1 MAGMPRPDAS
11 AKLAAVAPRRSR
23 SGLAI
28 GIAAL
33 VFVAVIAAI
42 VIGAMTSNS
51 GSGGS
56 GAFPKGATAL
66 GAPIVVNPDAPT
78 SAPVLDIYEDPQCP
92 ACAQMDKVYGGVIA
106 DLAKTNKAKVVV
118 HTMTF
123 LDTNL
128 KNDASVRAA
137 QGAFCAADQGKFLE
151 YMSAVYAG
159 QPQQEGA
166 GFSADQLEAFAM
178 SARVGSLTT
187 WQQCVKDKTY
197 LAHTTAVAEAALKEG
212 VNSTPTLRL
221 NGTKLTLTGNVDE
234 LTAAVKAATK

>member
-1 MAGMPRPDAS
+1 MPRPDAS
-11 AKLAAVAPRRSR
+11 AKLAATAPRRSR

-28 GIAAL
+28 IVAAV
-33 VFVAVIAAI
+33 VFVAVIVAVIVGATTSSTSGAAAT
-42 VIGAMTSNS
+42 GT
-51 GSGGS
+51 
-56 GAFPKGATAL
+56 AFPKGAPSL
-66 GAPIVVNPDAPT
+66 GAALVVNSQAPA
-78 SAPVLDIYEDPQCP
+78 SAPVLDIFEDPQCP
-92 ACAQMDKVYGGVIA
+92 ACAAMDKVYGTAIA
-106 DLAKTNKAKVVV
+106 DLATSNQAKVVV